1 MKPENSNPN
10 SSATPRNE
18 DVGGAIF
25 GERLARI
32 EAGIEFMA
40 TREDIALARREV
52 VDTKAEVGASIA
64 DVKAELRTSIADLKT
79 LISEREPS
87 MQRWLLGI
95 TARPWP
101 ALSSRWSEPS
111 CSAPEQVPRS
121 AASPPP

>member
-10 SSATPRNE
+10 PSATPPHE
-18 DVGGAIF
+18 DAGGAIF

-32 EAGIEFMA
+32 EARIEFMA

-79 LISEREPS
+79 LISERESS

-95 TARPWP
+95 T
-101 ALSSRWSEPS
+101 
-111 CSAPEQVPRS
+111 S
-121 AASPPP
+121 AALASVVIALVRTFV